1 MMTTF
6 SETEAIL
13 KSAIT
18 LSQDSVKQISEA
30 SGILADTLYKWKS
43 MEGRH
48 LSLTN
53 ADSLLLYFEKNEP
66 QTLIEAYV
74 LYLVHN
80 YLQDIFSS
88 STEEDVR
95 EGGMNNDDL
104 F

>member
-6 SETEAIL
+6 SETESIL
-13 KSAIT
+13 KSAVT
-18 LSQDSVKQISEA
+18 LSQNSVKQISEA

-48 LSLTN
+48 LSLVN
-53 ADSLLLYFEKNEP
+53 ADILLLYFEKNEP

-80 YLQDIFSS
+80 YL
-88 STEEDVR
+88 
-95 EGGMNNDDL
+95 
-104 F
+104 